1 MLFMQNLDR
10 TYRFRVWDEAGT
22 TLKVG
27 IPIIL
32 AQLLQMSM
40 NFVDTVMAG
49 RLSALDLAAVAVGSS
64 ILLPFLVFGL
74 GSLMAV
80 NPIVAQNYGS
90 RRFHQIGSNAR
101 QTLWLSQ
108 IIALPFFFAVRNL
121 EFIMIWIEVSAE
133 VIPVAG
139 GYLDAISWGIFP
151 VMAYGGLRYFNEGL
165 SVSRPSM
172 YVALIGTLAN
182 IPLNYV
188 LMYGKLGFP
197 QLGAVGTGY
206 ASAIVYMIMFLSI
219 LAFTYNF
226 KPYRRFDIFGK
237 FRWPE
242 KTHLWELVSIGV
254 PIGVSV
260 TMEVSMFAIVSLLM
274 GSLGTIAVAAHQVAI
289 NFAAMTFMVPFG
301 LSMAITARVG
311 QAAGKGRTREARFKG
326 FIGVGMCTVFMCF
339 TAVMMILFPES
350 IVAIYTQDQEVAN
363 LAVQLLFLAAIF
375 QISDGLQ
382 VGGFGA
388 LRGLKDTQ
396 TPMFV
401 NIFSYL
407 IVGLSLAWYLGIS
420 RELGPTGL
428 WTGLIVGLTLAAILH
443 NIRFFYKTR

>member
-1 MLFMQNLDR
+1 
-10 TYRFRVWDEAGT
+10 
-22 TLKVG
+22 
-27 IPIIL
+27 
-32 AQLLQMSM
+32 M

-74 GSLMAV
+74 GTLMAV

-90 RRFHQIGSNAR
+90 RRFEQIGSNAR

-108 IIALPFFFAVRNL
+108 IIAIPFFFAVRNL
-121 EFIMIWIEVSAE
+121 EFVMIWIDVSAE

-151 VMAYGGLRYFNEGL
+151 VMAFGGLRYFNEGL

-182 IPLNYV
+182 VPLNYI

-206 ASAIVYMIMFLSI
+206 ASAIVYLIMFLSI
-219 LAFTYNF
+219 FFFTYKF
-226 KPYRRFDIFGK
+226 KPYKRFDIFGK
-237 FRWPE
+237 FRLPE

-274 GSLGTIAVAAHQVAI
+274 GSIGTIAVAAHQIAI
-289 NFAAMTFMVPFG
+289 NFAALTFMVPFG

-311 QAAGKGRTREARFKG
+311 HAAGRGRNAEARFKG
-326 FIGVGMCTVFMCF
+326 FIGVAMCTIFMSF

-350 IVAIYTQDQEVAN
+350 IIAIYTQDQDVAN
-363 LAVQLLFLAAIF
+363 IAVQLLFMAAIF

-401 NIFSYL
+401 NIFSYM
-407 IVGLSLAWYLGIS
+407 IVGLSLAYYLGIV
-420 RELGPTGL
+420 RDFGPTGL
-428 WTGLIVGLTLAAILH
+428 WTGLIVGLSIAAVLH
-443 NIRFFYKTR
+443 NVRFFYKTR